1 MLRFSINKYFS
12 KNYHREHHHCVII
25 IIIINITFIIINV
38 IKTIII
44 ISIIVSVRMNFSEL
58 FYEKLDDKKL
68 LLLASPE
75 GPLWLSLDG

>member
-12 KNYHREHHHCVII
+12 KNYHREYHHCVII
-25 IIIINITFIIINV
+25 IIIINITFIIINI

-44 ISIIVSVRMNFSEL
+44 ISIIVSVWMNFLE